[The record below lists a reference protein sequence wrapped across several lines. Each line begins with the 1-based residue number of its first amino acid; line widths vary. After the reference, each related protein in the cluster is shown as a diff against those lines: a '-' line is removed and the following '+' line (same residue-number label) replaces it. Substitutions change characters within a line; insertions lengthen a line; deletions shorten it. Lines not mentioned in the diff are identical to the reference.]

1 MVRFP
6 ADATELDASDDEA
19 STPLPARISEV
30 LTELAGNDPVLLV
43 LDGISVW
50 LVD

>member
-1 MVRFP
+1 MPAIP
-6 ADATELDASDDEA
+6 ADYTELDASDDEA
-19 STPLPARISEV
+19 STFATARTSEV
-30 LTELAGNDPVLLV
+30 GTEPVREDPVLLA